1 MENHVSS
8 DPSQESADDQI
19 KSLGSEAI
27 EEAENQVEDTKDEVQ
42 IETPVSKGEIPS
54 TSEVEEAEPAPQK
67 NGEITH
73 SNGSTPMEN
82 VTKGLYFIHF
92 GSSSSSS
99 TY

>member
-19 KSLGSEAI
+19 KSLGSETV
-27 EEAENQVEDTKDEVQ
+27 EEENQVEDTKDEVQ
-42 IETPVSKGEIPS
+42 IETPASKGEISS

-67 NGEITH
+67 NDEVTD
-73 SNGSTPMEN
+73 SNGSTPKEN
-82 VTKGLYFIHF
+82 VTKGLYLIHF
-92 GSSSSSS
+92 GSCS